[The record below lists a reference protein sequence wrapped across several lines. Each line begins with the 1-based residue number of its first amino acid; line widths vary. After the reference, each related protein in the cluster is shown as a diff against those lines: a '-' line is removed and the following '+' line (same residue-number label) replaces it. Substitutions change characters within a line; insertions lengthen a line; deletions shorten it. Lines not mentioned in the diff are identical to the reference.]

1 MKINRQSLNPLSGAI
16 DLSADLDCCARKSAQ
31 THRLSWRNTLDW
43 LTSPAF
49 RLHHYRNVH
58 TQMLRGA
65 LCTVDCGHT
74 HHNRDDSD
82 NE

>member
-1 MKINRQSLNPLSGAI
+1 MKTTRQSLQPLSGAI
-16 DLSADLDCCARKSAQ
+16 DKSADLECGVHKSAQ
-31 THRLSWRNTLDW
+31 AHRLSWRRAIDW

-65 LCTVDCGHT
+65 LCNVDCGHT
-74 HHNRDDSD
+74 QYDGEDTD

>member
-1 MKINRQSLNPLSGAI
+1 MKITRQSSQPLSGDI
-16 DLSADLDCCARKSAQ
+16 DKSADLECGVHKSVQA
-31 THRLSWRNTLDW
+31 HRLSWRRTIDW

-74 HHNRDDSD
+74 QYDGEDTD

>member
-1 MKINRQSLNPLSGAI
+1 MKITRQPLQSISGSINKSAGLDCSVHANTHAERMSWRRAI
-16 DLSADLDCCARKSAQ
+16 D
-31 THRLSWRNTLDW
+31 W
-43 LTSPAF
+43 LASPAF

-65 LCTVDCGHT
+65 LCTVDCGQT
-74 HHNRDDSD
+74 QYDPEDTD

>member
-1 MKINRQSLNPLSGAI
+1 MKITRQSSQPLSGDI
-16 DLSADLDCCARKSAQ
+16 DKSADLECGVHKSVQA
-31 THRLSWRNTLDW
+31 HRLSWRRTIDW

-65 LCTVDCGHT
+65 LCNVDCGHT
-74 HHNRDDSD
+74 QYDGEDTD

>member
-1 MKINRQSLNPLSGAI
+1 MKIPRQSLQPLSGAI
-16 DLSADLDCCARKSAQ
+16 NEPADLAYTARKSAQ
-31 THRLSWRNTLDW
+31 AHRMSWRRTIDW

-65 LCTVDCGHT
+65 LCTIDCGNT
-74 HHNRDDSD
+74 LDDSED
-82 NE
+82 SGNE

>member
-1 MKINRQSLNPLSGAI
+1 MKITRRPLQPLSGAI
-16 DLSADLDCCARKSAQ
+16 DKSADLACNTHKSAQ
-31 THRLSWRNTLDW
+31 AHRMSWRRTIDW

-49 RLHHYRNVH
+49 RLHRYRNVH

-74 HHNRDDSD
+74 QYDGEDTK